1 MNMQTWTKIF
11 IIATAATVLI
21 IAGSYAYFQSLI
33 RTRLLISTTTSLY
46 ETGLLNATRQAFEAK
61 YPINLAFIA
70 VGTGQA
76 ILQAQGGSVDALL
89 VHSPSQ
95 EAQFLIGGDGVC
107 RKIIAYNF
115 FTIVGPESDPAHING
130 SSVTTA
136 LQKIVDYG
144 RNHTTSRIWVSRGD
158 GSGTHTKEKSLWAKT
173 NFNYTQISAESWYAS
188 AGQGMS
194 QTLNMAN
201 EFEAYTLSDTG
212 TYWKL
217 SKDGT
222 VSLIAFITETKD
234 LLNVYSVMAVNQ
246 TKHPS
251 VNFTNAITFIKYLIS
266 DEGQQLIDNYGKD
279 TYGRSLFHSTVQLLK
294 ENSTLQIVQWIKD
307 YAFIKEGNES
317 YECPPQY
324 RDSRYPEL
332 YP

>member
-1 MNMQTWTKIF
+1 MSTWTKLL
-11 IIATAATVLI
+11 IIAAAATALI
-21 IAGSYAYFQSLI
+21 IAGSYVYFQSLI
-33 RTRLLISTTTSLY
+33 RTRLLISTTTSLW
-46 ETGLLNATRQAFEAK
+46 ETGLLNATKQAFEAK

-76 ILQAQGGSVDALL
+76 IQQAQGGSVDALL

-95 EAQFLIGGDGVC
+95 EAQFLTGGDGVC

-115 FTIVGPESDPAHING
+115 FTIVGPASDPANING
-130 SSVTTA
+130 SSVITA

-144 RNHTTSRIWVSRGD
+144 RNHTTSRVWVSRGD
-158 GSGTHTKEKSLWAKT
+158 GSGTHTKEKSLWAKA
-173 NFNYTQISAESWYAS
+173 NFNYTQISAEPWYAS
-188 AGQGMS
+188 AAQGMS

-222 VSLIAFITETKD
+222 VSLVAFITETKD

-251 VNFTNAITFIKYLIS
+251 VNFTNAITFIRYLIS
-266 DEGQQLIDNYGKD
+266 DECQQLIDNYGKD

-294 ENSTLQIVQWIKD
+294 QNSTLQIVHWIKD

-324 RDSRYPEL
+324 RDSRYPDL

>member
-95 EAQFLIGGDGVC
+95 EAQFLTGGDGVC

-115 FTIVGPESDPAHING
+115 FTIVGPASDPAHING
-130 SSVTTA
+130 SSVITG

-158 GSGTHTKEKSLWAKT
+158 GSGTHTKEKSLWAKA
-173 NFNYTQISAESWYAS
+173 NFNDTQISAELWYAS

-201 EFEAYTLSDTG
+201 EFEAYALSDTG

-222 VSLIAFITETKD
+222 VSLVAFITETKD

-251 VNFTNAITFIKYLIS
+251 VNFTNAVTFIKYLIS

-279 TYGRSLFHSTVQLLK
+279 MYGRSLFHSTVQLLK
-294 ENSTLQIVQWIKD
+294 QNSTLQIVQWIKD

>member
-1 MNMQTWTKIF
+1 MQTWTKIF

-95 EAQFLIGGDGVC
+95 EAQFLTGGDGVC

-130 SSVTTA
+130 SSVITA

-158 GSGTHTKEKSLWAKT
+158 GSGTHTKEKSLWAKA
-173 NFNYTQISAESWYAS
+173 NFNYTQISAEPWYAS

-222 VSLIAFITETKD
+222 VSLVAFITETKD

>member
-11 IIATAATVLI
+11 IIAAAATVLI

-95 EAQFLIGGDGVC
+95 EAQFLTGGDGVC

-130 SSVTTA
+130 SSVITA
-136 LQKIVDYG
+136 LRKIVDYG

-158 GSGTHTKEKSLWAKT
+158 GSGTHTKEKSLWAKA
-173 NFNYTQISAESWYAS
+173 NFNYTQISAEPWYAS

-222 VSLIAFITETKD
+222 VSLVAFITETKD

-279 TYGRSLFHSTVQLLK
+279 TYGRGLFHSTVQLLK
-294 ENSTLQIVQWIKD
+294 QNSTLQIVQWIKD

>member
-1 MNMQTWTKIF
+1 MQTWTKLF
-11 IIATAATVLI
+11 IIAVAATVLI

-33 RTRLLISTTTSLY
+33 GTRLLVSTTTSLY
-46 ETGLLNATRQAFEAK
+46 ETGLLNATKQAFEVK
-61 YPINLAFIA
+61 YPINMAFIA

-76 ILQAQGGSVDALL
+76 ILQAQGGSVDTLL

-95 EAQFLIGGDGVC
+95 EAQFLAGGDGIC

-115 FTIVGPESDPAHING
+115 FTIVGPPSDPAHING

-144 RNHTTSRIWVSRGD
+144 RNHTTGRIWVSRGD
-158 GSGTHTKEKSLWAKT
+158 GSGTHTKEKSLWAKA
-173 NFNYTQISAESWYAS
+173 NFNYTQISAEPWYAN

-201 EFEAYTLSDTG
+201 EFEAYTLADTG

-222 VSLIAFITETKD
+222 VSLIDYITEAKD

-251 VNFTNAITFIKYLIS
+251 VNFTNAITFIRYLIS
-266 DEGQQLIDNYGKD
+266 DEGQELIENYGKD
-279 TYGRSLFHSTVQLLK
+279 TYGQSLFHSTVQLLK
-294 ENSTLQIVQWIKD
+294 QNSTLQIVRWIKE
-307 YAFIKEGNES
+307 YAFIKEDNES

-324 RDSRYPEL
+324 RDSRYPDL
-332 YP
+332 YA

>member
-1 MNMQTWTKIF
+1 MKTWAKLLIRA
-11 IIATAATVLI
+11 ATATVLI
-21 IAGSYAYFQSLI
+21 VAGSYVYFQSLI

-46 ETGLLNATRQAFEAK
+46 ETGLLNATKQAFEAK

-95 EAQFLIGGDGVC
+95 EAQFLAGGDGVC

-115 FTIVGPESDPAHING
+115 FTIVGPASDPAGING
-130 SSVTTA
+130 LSVTTA
-136 LQKIVDYG
+136 FQKIVDYG
-144 RNHTTSRIWVSRGD
+144 RNHASSRIWVSRGD
-158 GSGTHTKEKSLWAKT
+158 GSGTHTKEKSLWAKA

-222 VSLIAFITETKD
+222 VSLVAFITETKD
-234 LLNVYSVMAVNQ
+234 LLNVYSIMAINQ

-251 VNFTNAITFIKYLIS
+251 VNFTNAITYIKYLIS
-266 DEGQQLIDNYGKD
+266 DEGQQLIDNYGRD
-279 TYGRSLFHSTVQLLK
+279 TYGQNLFHSTVQLLK
-294 ENSTLQIVQWIKD
+294 QNSTLQIVQWIKD
-307 YAFIKEGNES
+307 YAFIKEGDET

-324 RDSRYPEL
+324 RDSRFPEL
-332 YP
+332 YS

>member
-1 MNMQTWTKIF
+1 MKPWTKLL
-11 IIATAATVLI
+11 IIAAAATVLI
-21 IAGSYAYFQSLI
+21 IAGSYIYFQSLI
-33 RTRLLISTTTSLY
+33 RTRLLISTTTSLW
-46 ETGLLNATRQAFEAK
+46 ETGLLNATKQAFEAK
-61 YPINLAFIA
+61 YPIDLTFIA

-76 ILQAQGGSVDALL
+76 IQQAQGGIVDALL

-95 EAQFLIGGDGVC
+95 EAQFLTGGDGVC

-115 FTIVGPESDPAHING
+115 FTIVGPQSDPAGING
-130 SSVTTA
+130 SSVMDA
-136 LQKIVDYG
+136 LKKIASYG
-144 RNHTTSRIWVSRGD
+144 RSNSTWAWVSRGD
-158 GSGTHTKEKSLWAKT
+158 GSGTHTKEKSLWAKA
-173 NFNYTQISAESWYAS
+173 NFSYAQISTESSWFKTS
-188 AGQGMS
+188 GEGMS
-194 QTLNMAN
+194 LTLSMAN
-201 EFEAYTLSDTG
+201 EKGAYTLSDTG

-217 SKDGT
+217 SRDGT
-222 VSLIAFITETKD
+222 VSLVAFITEAKD

-251 VNFTNAITFIKYLIS
+251 VNFTNAITFIRYLIS

-279 TYGRSLFHSTVQLLK
+279 TYGRSLFHGTVQLLK

-324 RDSRYPEL
+324 RDGRYPDL

>member
-1 MNMQTWTKIF
+1 MQTWTKLL
-11 IIATAATVLI
+11 IIAAAATVLI
-21 IAGSYAYFQSLI
+21 IAGSYVYFQSLI
-33 RTRLLISTTTSLY
+33 RTRVLISTTTSLY
-46 ETGLLNATRQAFEAK
+46 ETGLLNATKQAFEAK

-130 SSVTTA
+130 SSVITA

-144 RNHTTSRIWVSRGD
+144 RNYTTSRIWVSRGD
-158 GSGTHTKEKSLWAKT
+158 GSGTHTKEKSLWAKA
-173 NFNYTQISAESWYAS
+173 NFNYTQISAEPWYAS

-222 VSLIAFITETKD
+222 VSSVAFITETKD

-266 DEGQQLIDNYGKD
+266 DEGQQLIDNYGKNM
-279 TYGRSLFHSTVQLLK
+279 YGRSLFHSTVQLLK
-294 ENSTLQIVQWIKD
+294 QNSTLQIVQWIKD
-307 YAFIKEGNES
+307 YAFIKEGDES

-332 YP
+332 YS